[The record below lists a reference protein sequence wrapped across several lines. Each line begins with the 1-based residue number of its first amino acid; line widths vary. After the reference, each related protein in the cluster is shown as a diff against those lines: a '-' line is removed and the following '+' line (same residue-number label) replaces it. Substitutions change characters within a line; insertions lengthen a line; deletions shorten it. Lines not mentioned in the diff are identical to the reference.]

1 MSVSVKT
8 STASPVSPVS
18 PVRDAVRDAARD
30 TAYKKTQLARRSFL
44 AYFSSLGLS
53 ATVLPGVLWAKMQ
66 DDEVAKITKEI
77 LQDAEQIAGL
87 EFTDQERD
95 LMVEGLNKHLKSY
108 EKMRKVQLD
117 NSVAPAIQFNPVA
130 PGMSFEK
137 KQRAASRTASLT
149 GLTGLPIKAS
159 KPRKAKRP
167 SDIEELS
174 FWTITNL
181 AGLIKSRKV
190 SSLELTNMYLSR
202 LKKYDSKLQCVITLT
217 EELARRQA
225 KRADKEIAAGRYRGP
240 LHGIPW
246 GAKDLLA
253 VKGYKTTWG
262 AMPYKDQVIDM
273 DATVVR
279 RLEEAGAV
287 LVGKLTLGALAW
299 GDVWFGGKTRNP
311 WNTEEGSSG
320 SSAGP
325 AAATAAGLVGFSIG
339 SETHGSIVSPCTVCG
354 VTGLRPTFGRV
365 SRYGAMALSW
375 TMDKIGPICR
385 SVEDCALVFDAIY
398 GTDGKDSTVVDLPFN
413 WDAGRGIKDLKV
425 GYIKS
430 AFEQERKDKESKA
443 HDEATLEVL
452 RRLGLDLIPIELPD
466 YPVDAIAFILSVE
479 AAAAFDELTRSG
491 RDDLLVRQIK
501 NAWPNR
507 FREARLV
514 PAVEYIQA
522 NRLRTLVIKAMH
534 ELMSDIDVYVAPS
547 WAGNNLL
554 LTNLTGHPAVVLPNG
569 FNKKQEPTS
578 ITFNGKLYGESE
590 VLAVAKAYQDATGF
604 HLKHPVL

>member
-1 MSVSVKT
+1 MSVSMKT
-8 STASPVSPVS
+8 SKASPVM
-18 PVRDAVRDAARD
+18 D
-30 TAYKKTQLARRSFL
+30 TAYNKTQLTRRSFL
-44 AYFSSLGLS
+44 AYFSGLGLS
-53 ATVLPGVLWAKMQ
+53 ATTLPGVLWAKMQ
-66 DDEVAKITKEI
+66 DDDLTRITKEM
-77 LQDAEQIAGL
+77 LQDAEQITGL
-87 EFTDQERD
+87 EFTDQERE

-108 EKMRKVQLD
+108 EKMREVRLD
-117 NSVAPAIQFNPVA
+117 NSVVPAFQFNPVV

-137 KQRAASRTASLT
+137 KQ
-149 GLTGLPIKAS
+149 LPIKIS
-159 KPRKAKRP
+159 KSIKATIP

-217 EELARRQA
+217 EELALQQA

-262 AMPYKDQVIDM
+262 AMPYKDQVIDA

-279 RLEEAGAV
+279 RLEQAGAV

-299 GDVWFGGKTRNP
+299 GDVWFDGKTRNP
-311 WNTEEGSSG
+311 WNTEKGSSG

-339 SETHGSIVSPCTVCG
+339 SETWGSIVSPCTVCG
-354 VTGLRPTFGRV
+354 ATGLRPTFGRV

-385 SVEDCALVFDAIY
+385 SVEDCALVFNAIY
-398 GTDGKDSTVVDLPFN
+398 GPDGKDSTVVDLPFN
-413 WDAGRGIKDLKV
+413 WDAGRDIKDLKV

-443 HDEATLEVL
+443 NDEATLEVL
-452 RRLGLDLIPIELPD
+452 RHLGLELIPIELPD
-466 YPVDAIAFILSVE
+466 YPVDAIGFILSVE

-507 FREARLV
+507 FREARLI

-534 ELMSDIDVYVAPS
+534 KLMSDIDVYVAPS
-547 WAGNNLL
+547 WVGDNLL
-554 LTNLTGHPAVVLPNG
+554 LTNLTGHPAVVVPNG
-569 FNKKQEPTS
+569 FNKEQEPTS
-578 ITFNGKLYGESE
+578 ITFTGKLYGESE
-590 VLAVAKAYQDATGF
+590 VLAVARAYQDVTGF
-604 HLKHPVL
+604 HLKHPVP

>member
-1 MSVSVKT
+1 MSVSMKT
-8 STASPVSPVS
+8 SKASPVS
-18 PVRDAVRDAARD
+18 PVRDAAGD
-30 TAYKKTQLARRSFL
+30 TAYNKTQLARRSFL

-66 DDEVAKITKEI
+66 DDEVTRITKEM
-77 LQDAEQIAGL
+77 LQDTEQIAGL
-87 EFTDQERD
+87 EFTDQERE
-95 LMVEGLNKHLKSY
+95 LMVDGLNEHLKRY
-108 EKMRKVQLD
+108 EKLREVRLD
-117 NSVAPAIQFNPVA
+117 NSVVPAFQFNPVS
-130 PGMSFEK
+130 PDITFK
-137 KQRAASRTASLT
+137 KRQ
-149 GLTGLPIKAS
+149 LPIKAS
-159 KPRKAKRP
+159 KPIKAKPP
-167 SDIEELS
+167 SDIEQMS

-190 SSLELTNMYLSR
+190 SSLELTSMYLSR

-217 EELARRQA
+217 EELALQQA

-262 AMPYKDQVIDM
+262 AMPYKEQVIDA

-299 GDVWFGGKTRNP
+299 GDVWFAGKTRNP
-311 WNTEEGSSG
+311 WNTEKGSSG

-339 SETHGSIVSPCTVCG
+339 SETWGSIVSPCTVCG
-354 VTGLRPTFGRV
+354 ATGLRPTFGRV

-385 SVEDCALVFDAIY
+385 SVEDCALVFNAIY
-398 GTDGKDSTVVDLPFN
+398 GPDGKDSTVVHLPFN

-430 AFEQERKDKESKA
+430 AFEQERKEKESRA
-443 HDEATLEVL
+443 NDHATLEAL
-452 RRLGLDLIPIELPD
+452 RHLGLELIPIELPD
-466 YPVDAIAFILSVE
+466 YPVDAIAFILGVE

-507 FREARLV
+507 FREARLI

-547 WAGNNLL
+547 WVGDNLL
-554 LTNLTGHPAVVLPNG
+554 LTNLTGHPAIVLPNG
-569 FNKKQEPTS
+569 FNKEQEPTS
-578 ITFNGKLYGESE
+578 ITFTSKLYGESE
-590 VLAVAKAYQDATGF
+590 VLAVARAYQDATGF